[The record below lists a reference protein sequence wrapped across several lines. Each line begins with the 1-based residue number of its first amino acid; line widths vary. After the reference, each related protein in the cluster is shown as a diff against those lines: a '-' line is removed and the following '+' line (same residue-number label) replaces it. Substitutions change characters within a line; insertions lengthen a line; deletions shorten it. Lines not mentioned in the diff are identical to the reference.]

1 MPEMRLEPP
10 QRPQVELVDNNIVNK
25 KKLKFTKKTS
35 CSLNSNFF

>member
-25 KKLKFTKKTS
+25 KNPEIHKENLLFFT
-35 CSLNSNFF
+35 L

>member
-10 QRPQVELVDNNIVNK
+10 QRPEVELVDNNIVK

-35 CSLNSNFF
+35 RSLHSNSF